1 MRILVVE
8 DDIVIAS
15 ELERALRYQD
25 YQADVARD
33 GKTALQLA
41 AEKGYGVIVLDVMIP
56 APNGIEVC
64 RQLRAAGDP
73 TPILMLTARDAI
85 ENRVEG
91 LDSGA
96 DDYLVKP
103 FDFKELLARIRALHR
118 RESQQKAAIIT
129 VGNLTIDPHRHSVER
144 AGQIIHLTKREFSLL
159 DALARHTGHVLTREA
174 ILDRVWNNMESQPN
188 TVNFH
193 MSSLRRKIDLPGEAP
208 LIHTVHGV
216 GYVMRPPGD
225 PA

>member
-1 MRILVVE
+1 MRILIVE

-103 FDFKELLARIRALHR
+103 FDLKELLANAN
-118 RESQQKAAIIT
+118 EPKQKKKN
-129 VGNLTIDPHRHSVER
+129 GR
-144 AGQIIHLTKREFSLL
+144 Q
-159 DALARHTGHVLTREA
+159 
-174 ILDRVWNNMESQPN
+174 
-188 TVNFH
+188 
-193 MSSLRRKIDLPGEAP
+193 
-208 LIHTVHGV
+208 
-216 GYVMRPPGD
+216 
-225 PA
+225 